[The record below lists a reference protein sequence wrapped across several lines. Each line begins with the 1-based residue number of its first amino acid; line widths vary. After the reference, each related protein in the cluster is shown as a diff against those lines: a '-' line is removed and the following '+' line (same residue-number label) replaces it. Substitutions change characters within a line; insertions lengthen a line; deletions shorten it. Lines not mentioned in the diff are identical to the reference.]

1 MKRMIIR
8 LITIVRNTVFGQKI
22 LMRDLL
28 ENWLKEKEKEG
39 KVKPKTLEN
48 YQRQVFVHLIPML
61 GEYEVQEI
69 TTEVLQDF
77 VFYLEEENGLN
88 PTTVKNIFG
97 RLATVLNKAHK
108 EGIIMENPCTS
119 VVLPKANARAGK
131 ALSRLE
137 QEKLEKVLNNDEGS
151 KTLAVYIALH
161 SGLRIS
167 EITAL
172 KWKDIDME
180 NEFIYVRHSFQRISQ
195 QMTDGTNRS
204 SLLLGKPK
212 SVKSVRSIP
221 MNDLLAMKI
230 KEYYKGLEKWQ
241 KKGELFVISK
251 GNGSF
256 YDVRTIQRYFND
268 VCEKANIEHHHFH
281 DLRHTFATNAKACGI
296 DIQLISEMLGHSQT
310 KTTMDIYVHPSDSD
324 KQNAIQLMNRLN
336 KGTNPQRLRKQIE
349 NMLEE
354 IYPEVV

>member
-8 LITIVRNTVFGQKI
+8 LITIVRNAVFGQKI
-22 LMRDLL
+22 LMSELL

-39 KVKPKTLEN
+39 KVKSKTLEN
-48 YQRQVFVHLIPML
+48 YRRQVRVHLIPML

-69 TTEVLQDF
+69 TTEILQDF
-77 VFYLEEENGLN
+77 VTYLEEENGLN

-97 RLATVLNKAHK
+97 RLATVLKKAYE
-108 EGIIMENPCTS
+108 EGVILENPCAN
-119 VVLPKANARAGK
+119 VVLPKANARVGK
-131 ALSRLE
+131 ALSQME
-137 QEKLEKVLNNDEGS
+137 QDKLEKVLNHDGGS

-167 EITAL
+167 EIAAL
-172 KWKDIDME
+172 KWKDIDLE

-195 QMTDGTNRS
+195 QMTDGTNKS

-212 SVKSVRSIP
+212 SVKSIRSIP
-221 MNDLLAMKI
+221 MNDFLAMKL

-241 KKGELFVISK
+241 RKAELFVISK
-251 GNGSF
+251 ENGTF

-268 VCEKANIEHHHFH
+268 VCEKAHIEHHHFH

-324 KQNAIQLMNRLN
+324 KQNAMQLMNRLN
-336 KGTNPQRLRKQIE
+336 KGTSPQRLRKQIE

-354 IYPEVV
+354 IYPKVV

>member
-1 MKRMIIR
+1 MKRMIIW
-8 LITIVRNTVFGQKI
+8 LITIVRNAVFGQKI
-22 LMRDLL
+22 LMSDLL

-48 YQRQVFVHLIPML
+48 YRRQVRVHLIPML
-61 GEYEVQEI
+61 GKYEIQDI

-97 RLATVLNKAHK
+97 RLATVLKKAHE
-108 EGIIMENPCTS
+108 EGLISENPCTG
-119 VVLPKANARAGK
+119 VILPRSNARVGK
-131 ALSRLE
+131 ALGRLE
-137 QEKLEKVLNNDEGS
+137 QDKLENALKNDIGS

-195 QMTDGTNRS
+195 QMTDGTKKSR
-204 SLLLGKPK
+204 LHLGKPK
-212 SVKSVRSIP
+212 SVKSIRSIP
-221 MNDLLAMKI
+221 MNDFLAMKI
-230 KEYYKGLEKWQ
+230 KEYYQGLEKWQ
-241 KKGELFVISK
+241 RKGELFVVSK
-251 GNGSF
+251 ENGSF
-256 YDVRTIQRYFND
+256 YDVRTIQRYFKD
-268 VCEKANIEHHHFH
+268 ICEKTGIGHHHFH

-324 KQNAIQLMNRLN
+324 KQNAMQLMNRLN
-336 KGTNPQRLRKQIE
+336 KNTSSQRLRKQIE
-349 NMLEE
+349 SMLDE